1 MTCMT
6 TLRAFLLFVIFVLVE
21 ALTPGGLPAVAGSRV
36 PKHYFEP
43 HPLRFIHIFGH
54 AHSQR
59 LARTA
64 RP

>member
-21 ALTPGGLPAVAGSRV
+21 ALAPGGLPAVAGSRV

-43 HPLRFIHIFGH
+43 HPLRFIHIFGCLLYT
-54 AHSQR
+54 SPSPR
-59 LARTA
+59 D
-64 RP
+64 